1 MLGSETLQAERLPL
15 LGVAAPNSASVE
27 LEIRLMSLAGG
38 QGEPTMLHRPS
49 DWVKNHQS
57 IVAASG
63 SKLRSEAATTSRPI
77 IQRQHASGVFVLG
90 AQNHITAPDGAGAS
104 VSRRDGRS
112 GEGSDPKNAYSNAKR
127 FQG

>member
-1 MLGSETLQAERLPL
+1 MLGSETLQAKRLPL

-49 DWVKNHQS
+49 DRVKNHQS

-63 SKLRSEAATTSRPI
+63 SELRSEAAATSRPI

-90 AQNHITAPDGAGAS
+90 PQDCVTARNGAGAG
-104 VSRRDGRS
+104 VSRRNGRT
-112 GEGSDPKNAYSNAKR
+112 GEGSDPKNAYSKAKR
-127 FQG
+127 F